1 MKVILLKDVQKV
13 GRKHDIKT
21 VADGFAM
28 NSLIPR
34 GLAQVATKDAIER
47 VEKLKK
53 EEEVQRAI
61 MEDLLM
67 KNLKQVGEAKVS
79 VSGKASAAGHLF
91 AGIHRDDL
99 SKMLKEQAHLDIP
112 ADLIVLEKPI
122 KEIGEHKIAVKIKD
136 KEVEFTL
143 EIKSEE

>member
-28 NSLIPR
+28 NSLIPK
-34 GLAQVATKDAIER
+34 GLAEIATGSALVK

-53 EEEVQRAI
+53 EEETMRAI
-61 MEDLLM
+61 NEDLLF
-67 KNLKQVGEAKVS
+67 KNLSQVKDAKVE
-79 VSGKASAAGHLF
+79 VTGKASEAGHLF
-91 AGIHRDDL
+91 AGIHKEEL
-99 SKMLKEQAHLDIP
+99 SKLLKEQAHLDINP
-112 ADLIVLEKPI
+112 DFIVLDKPI
-122 KEIGEHKIAVKIKD
+122 KALGEHKVVVKVKD

-143 EIKSEE
+143 VVKGE